1 MRARVGST
9 VSGSRIVDLGRRAPN
24 VAPAVLFPTVEYA
37 LFFVCAFIGA
47 WALARRLHAH
57 KVFLLVASW
66 AFYSF
71 WDWRYLPVLIGLSIA
86 AALVAQ
92 ALEAEL
98 PARARKVMLGVGVV
112 AVLVTLALFK
122 YLNFGASV
130 VVTALTNLGLEVH
143 APRLPE
149 LALPVGISFFT
160 FHAISLMVDAYRR
173 RIPVK
178 VELVDALLYVAFFP
192 QLVAGPILR
201 ASTFLPALA
210 QPRDPSRIDTPLA
223 LQRILFGLFKKVVL
237 AQLLATVLVDRV
249 FDAPA
254 EHSRLEVWL
263 AVYGY
268 AAQIYCDFSGYT
280 DMALGSAALLGY
292 QLPENFDAPYAARS
306 PQDFWRRWHLSLSS
320 WLRDYLFIPLGG
332 SKHGPVRTAVALAV
346 TMLLGG
352 LWHGA
357 AWTFVAWG
365 AFHGAGLVV
374 HRAWAAW
381 PAARRFRESGAWVAV
396 APILTFHFVCAG
408 WVLFRAQSL
417 SAAWELVAALGR
429 SVRAPMPFWVA
440 ALVSASL
447 LASLVSARELAA
459 VAERFARWP
468 RVAQGVAFAG
478 LVVLLDAL
486 GPRGIAPF
494 IYFQF

>member
-1 MRARVGST
+1 
-9 VSGSRIVDLGRRAPN
+9 
-24 VAPAVLFPTVEYA
+24 VLFPTVEYA

-47 WALARRLHAH
+47 WALARRLVAH
-57 KVFLLVASW
+57 KLFLLLGSW
-66 AFYSF
+66 AFYAC
-71 WDWRYLPVLIGLSIA
+71 WDWRYLPVLVGLSVA
-86 AALVAQ
+86 ASFVAQ

-98 PARARKVMLGVGVV
+98 PVTTRRLMLGIGVV
-112 AVLVTLALFK
+112 AVLLVLALFK

-130 VVTALTNLGLEVH
+130 VVTTLGLLGLEVG

-160 FHAISLMVDAYRR
+160 FHAISLMVDSYRR
-173 RIPVK
+173 RIPVR
-178 VELVDALLYVAFFP
+178 VRVLDALLYVAFFP

-210 QPRDPSRIDTPLA
+210 QPRDGARVDAPLA
-223 LQRILFGLFKKVVL
+223 LQRILLGLFKKVVL

-249 FDAPA
+249 FDAPGEYA
-254 EHSRLEVWL
+254 RLEVWL

-306 PQDFWRRWHLSLSS
+306 PQDFWRRWHVSLSS

-332 SKHGPVRTAVALAV
+332 SRQGPVRTAAALAV

-365 AFHGAGLVV
+365 AFHGVGLIL
-374 HRAWAAW
+374 HRAWGAW
-381 PAARRFRESGAWVAV
+381 PAVARLRRSGAWLAV
-396 APILTFHFVCAG
+396 APILTFHFVCVG
-408 WVLFRAQSL
+408 WVLFRAPSL
-417 SAAWELVAALGR
+417 GAAWEVFAALGR

-440 ALVSASL
+440 GLVSVSL
-447 LASLVSARELAA
+447 LVSLVSTRELAA
-459 VAERFARWP
+459 VAQRFARWP
-468 RVAQGVAFAG
+468 RVAQGAAFAA

-486 GPRGIAPF
+486 GPRGVAPF